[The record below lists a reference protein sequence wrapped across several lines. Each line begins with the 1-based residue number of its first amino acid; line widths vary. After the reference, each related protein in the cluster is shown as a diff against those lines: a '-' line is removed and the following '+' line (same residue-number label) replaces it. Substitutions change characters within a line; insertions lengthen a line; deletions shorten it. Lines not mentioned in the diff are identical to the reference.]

1 VRFREARGGSSVIL
15 THEQLKAILTAG
27 GGLVVEAPLMTV
39 VQLRALCTA
48 AAAGGGS
55 LTIKHC
61 SALGAPLLVELAA
74 LAPRRVAFDLSG

>member
-1 VRFREARGGSSVIL
+1 MIL
-15 THEQLKAILTAG
+15 THEQLKAILAAG
-27 GGLVVEAPLMTV
+27 GGLIVDAPSMTV

-55 LTIKHC
+55 VTIRNC

-74 LAPRRVAFDLSG
+74 LAPGQVAFDLSG

>member
-1 VRFREARGGSSVIL
+1 M
-15 THEQLKAILTAG
+15 
-27 GGLVVEAPLMTV
+27 MTV

-55 LTIKHC
+55 LTIRNC

-74 LAPRRVAFDLSG
+74 LAPGHVAFDLSG